1 MAENETQPPAKM
13 LKFKGFRLKR
23 PELSILL
30 SLVAIGLSLTSITLQ
45 IIEGR
50 KLRSRILELEWA
62 DQVKGSYL
70 DTIEPNV
77 GTIQFLRR
85 DYTIELTRVNY
96 TPSGLVLD
104 GYVGNPTQI
113 WISSLTLQFTA
124 YEPLSSQRDK
134 FSSEQSQYFFIFSVE
149 TIGSAQAE
157 TIDNLS
163 PGGRQPFHVAIPNV
177 RQTKDGVQLTVAF
190 SGERYSYGS

>member
-1 MAENETQPPAKM
+1 MAENEAQSQAKM
-13 LKFKGFRLKR
+13 LKLRGLRLKR
-23 PELSILL
+23 PVLSIFL
-30 SLVAIGLSLTSITLQ
+30 SLVAIGLSLASITLQ
-45 IIEGR
+45 VVEDR

-62 DQVKGSYL
+62 DQVKDSYL
-70 DTIEPNV
+70 DTIEPSV

-85 DYTIELTRVNY
+85 GYTIELTKVNY

-104 GYVGNPTQI
+104 GFVGNPTQI
-113 WISSLTLQFTA
+113 LISSLTLQFTA
-124 YEPLSSQRDK
+124 YEPLSSQRAK
-134 FSSEQSQYFFIFSVE
+134 FSSEQSHYFFIFSVE

-157 TIDNLS
+157 TIDNLP

-177 RQTKDGVQLTVAF
+177 RQTKEGVELTVAF